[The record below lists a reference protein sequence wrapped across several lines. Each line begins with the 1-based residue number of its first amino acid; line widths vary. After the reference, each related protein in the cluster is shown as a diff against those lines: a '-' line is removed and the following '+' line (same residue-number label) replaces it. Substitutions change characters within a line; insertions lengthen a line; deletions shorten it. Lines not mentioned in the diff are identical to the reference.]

1 MSTII
6 TSDSGICPINTDT
19 MIPDQVTTG
28 SIGYRDTIE
37 INNDKILEDSKKG
50 IIYRTSAPIDEDY
63 ISMFNKYIKDNDI
76 VHLSLGSHISSTSVN
91 SSYRIARE
99 INEERKHK
107 IYVVDSNTGATGG
120 TLINEIAIKLAK
132 EGINATEI
140 KDRLD
145 IIKYRINTS
154 FFVPDPSGFL
164 RSGRNGYAIKITE
177 QAIKLLNIKLR
188 VDFDIEGKLVVKGI
202 YRHNINKS
210 FDEIKD
216 SAISNIDHDYPII
229 IGNVKEDKIDME
241 QLKQY
246 LENKYD
252 NQVLNKQIN
261 GVVAAYGSN
270 DLVEIS
276 YIKKLNY

>member
-1 MSTII
+1 MTTSKSISRIIFATLFVTFSFSAAFAQNIEQEKIIAKIADANAKYGTVECAFTQVKHMMGVKSDFNST
-6 TSDSGICPINTDT
+6 
-19 MIPDQVTTG
+19 
-28 SIGYRDTIE
+28 
-37 INNDKILEDSKKG
+37 
-50 IIYRTSAPIDEDY
+50 
-63 ISMFNKYIKDNDI
+63 
-76 VHLSLGSHISSTSVN
+76 
-91 SSYRIARE
+91 
-99 INEERKHK
+99 
-107 IYVVDSNTGATGG
+107 G
-120 TLINEIAIKLAK
+120 TLYFKRSTGELNMKYDKPAGNQLLVSGDKLILAK
-132 EGINATEI
+132 GG
-140 KDRLD
+140 
-145 IIKYRINTS
+145 INTS

-270 DLVEIS
+270 DLVGIS
-276 YIKKLNY
+276 YIKKL